1 MPELMWYHND
11 ERERERE
18 RDLCTLTQVTSSMT
32 QLRDMENNHHEKV
45 TELAVTRLEQM
56 AKNQLEEELHDDLKV
71 VSKRVHNYINTLL
84 I

>member
-1 MPELMWYHND
+1 M
-11 ERERERE
+11 
-18 RDLCTLTQVTSSMT
+18 TQVTSSMT

-71 VSKRVHNYINTLL
+71 VSKRVNNYINIPL